1 LVLNVASEHNV
12 FGIGAYTVPEAARLL
27 QLPAVSIRRWV
38 GGYAYRNSN
47 RDRMSQPALWRLQHP
62 KYDHHLELGFRDLIE
77 LKFVREFLKAGLSI
91 KTIRSCLQETLRII
105 NDPHPFATRRFKS
118 DGKTIFFEQ
127 IKDTGEAQLL
137 DLKNRQYAL
146 GKIIEQSF
154 KDLDIQDDIVASWR
168 PFRGKQTIVI
178 DPNRSFGQPIAA
190 QSGIP
195 TVVLA
200 DAVRAEGSVAAVASL
215 YEVDAKA
222 IRDAV
227 SFEKTLKAA

>member
-1 LVLNVASEHNV
+1 V

-27 QLPAVSIRRWV
+27 RLPAGNIRRWV
-38 GGYAYRNSN
+38 GGYAYRNLS
-47 RDRMSQPALWRLQHP
+47 RERMSQPALWRLQHP
-62 KYDHHLELGFRDLIE
+62 KYDNHLELGFRDLIE
-77 LKFVREFLKAGLSI
+77 LKFVREFLKVGLSI
-91 KTIRSCLQETLRII
+91 KTIRFCLEEALTVI
-105 NDPHPFATRRFKS
+105 NDSHPFTTRRFKS

-137 DLKNRQYAL
+137 NLKSKQYTL

-154 KDLDIQDDIVASWR
+154 KDLDIQDDIVTSWR
-168 PFRGKQTIVI
+168 PFKGKDSIVI
-178 DPNRSFGQPIAA
+178 DPNRSFGQPIAS

-200 DAVRAEGSVAAVASL
+200 EAVKAEGSIASVARL
-215 YEVDAKA
+215 YEVDTQA

-227 SFEKTLKAA
+227 SFEKILKTA